1 MADANHDNRP
11 MSPHITIYRPEIT
24 SVLSILNRITGV
36 ALTLGAV
43 LVVWWFLAAATGP
56 EYFATADAVLTS
68 VLGGLVMI
76 GSLWA
81 LWFHFCNGIRH
92 LFWDAGHGFELETVT
107 RTGITVVV
115 ASVVLTVIT
124 LIAAFS

>member
-107 RTGITVVV
+107 RTGITVVA